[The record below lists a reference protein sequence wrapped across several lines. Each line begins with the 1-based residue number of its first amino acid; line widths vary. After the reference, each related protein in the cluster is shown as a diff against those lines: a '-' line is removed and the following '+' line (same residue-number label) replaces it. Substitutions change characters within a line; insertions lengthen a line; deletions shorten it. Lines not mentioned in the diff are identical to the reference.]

1 MLTIPDR
8 AAPGFAEI
16 ETVTTAL
23 PAPLAPEV
31 TAIQA
36 AWLATVQPQPDG
48 AVMATVV
55 EPAIAPIDTTPGLI
69 VYEQTGCGGGGG
81 CGCGCGA
88 LSA

>member
-1 MLTIPDR
+1 MVTIPDR

-16 ETVTTAL
+16 ETVTPAL

-36 AWLATVQPQPDG
+36 AWLVTVQLQPDG
-48 AVMATVV
+48 AVTATVAV
-55 EPAIAPIDTTPGLI
+55 PALAAIDVMPGLI
-69 VYEQTGCGGGGG
+69 VYEQSGRGG
-81 CGCGCGA
+81 GCGA